1 MSMKLL
7 SKMNNA
13 LQEVEPMAC
22 GTVYMRVG
30 GMEIDVDF
38 AMLNIL
44 KHNSNQSIRSKS
56 NQDVKSNSNQSIQ
69 PSQSMAKQTAS
80 DLDNVGQSCFMNT
93 VLQGLAAT
101 RDVFNAATEVL
112 KQHPTSHEQVP
123 VIVQLLHVLSLQ
135 QRDQTPNDGKCVQ
148 LLHQFVSSLKT
159 MAVNTPGERAGQFTG
174 QTKPNNAPSPGGLRL
189 CSGPWDSDCNC
200 CLEKIVAIAVQ

>member
-22 GTVYMRVG
+22 GTAYMRVG
-30 GMEIDVDF
+30 GIEIDVDF
-38 AMLNIL
+38 AMLKIL
-44 KHNSNQSIRSKS
+44 EHNSNQSIRSKS
-56 NQDVKSNSNQSIQ
+56 NQNFKSNSNQSIQ

-80 DLDNVGQSCFMNT
+80 GLDNVGQSCFMNT
-93 VLQGLAAT
+93 VQGLAAT
-101 RDVFNAATEVL
+101 SDVANATTMVL
-112 KQHPTSHEQVP
+112 NQHPASHEQVP
-123 VIVQLLHVLSLQ
+123 VIVQLLHALSLQ

-159 MAVNTPGERAGQFTG
+159 MAVNTDRE
-174 QTKPNNAPSPGGLRL
+174 NARSSLL
-189 CSGPWDSDCNC
+189 AKQNQIMHLALEVFDSVRDHGTA
-200 CLEKIVAIAVQ
+200 IAIAV